1 MGHGHPMSPAAPP
14 TDLVVV
20 GAGIVGLAHAA
31 EAVRRGL
38 SVTVVERDERPVG
51 ASVRNF
57 GHGCITAQ
65 SGRALRLA
73 TAARAR
79 WIELGAAAG
88 FWVGET
94 GTVVAARA
102 DDEMAVLAELAA
114 ERGDGVR
121 LLDAAGVCDRVPLAD
136 DDLVGGALLDAD
148 VRVDPREAAPALA
161 AWLGTQPGVRFLWS
175 TALTGVEPGQAR
187 TSRGTVDARHAV
199 VCVGHDVDRLFPG
212 LAAEAGVQRC
222 ALHMLAVAAPGGRRY
237 PAAVLTGTSLLRYS
251 AFASQPSAATIRE
264 RLAGEAPAL
273 LAADVNLMFTQRP
286 GGDLLV
292 GDTHHRARTVDA
304 FRDEAL
310 DDLLLAE
317 AGRLLGAGPLAVR
330 QRWQGVYASAP
341 GEFLV
346 ASPAAGV
353 RVVSVTSG
361 IGMTCAFGLAPE
373 VLDDLLT

>member
-1 MGHGHPMSPAAPP
+1 MSPATPP

-20 GAGIVGLAHAA
+20 GSGIVGLAHAA
-31 EAVRRGL
+31 DAVRRGL

-121 LLDAAGVCDRVPLAD
+121 LLDAAQVRDRVPLAA

-148 VRVDPREAAPALA
+148 IRVDPRTAAPALA
-161 AWLGTQPGVRFLWS
+161 A
-175 TALTGVEPGQAR
+175 
-187 TSRGTVDARHAV
+187 
-199 VCVGHDVDRLFPG
+199 
-212 LAAEAGVQRC
+212 
-222 ALHMLAVAAPGGRRY
+222 
-237 PAAVLTGTSLLRYS
+237 
-251 AFASQPSAATIRE
+251 
-264 RLAGEAPAL
+264 
-273 LAADVNLMFTQRP
+273 
-286 GGDLLV
+286 
-292 GDTHHRARTVDA
+292 
-304 FRDEAL
+304 
-310 DDLLLAE
+310 
-317 AGRLLGAGPLAVR
+317 
-330 QRWQGVYASAP
+330 
-341 GEFLV
+341 
-346 ASPAAGV
+346 
-353 RVVSVTSG
+353 
-361 IGMTCAFGLAPE
+361 
-373 VLDDLLT
+373 

>member
-1 MGHGHPMSPAAPP
+1 VSPAAPP

-31 EAVRRGL
+31 EAARRGL
-38 SVTVVERDERPVG
+38 AVTVVERDERPVG

-57 GHGCITAQ
+57 GHGCVTAQ

-73 TAARAR
+73 TVARAR

-121 LLDAAGVCDRVPLAD
+121 LLDPAQVRDLAPLAA
-136 DDLVGGALLDAD
+136 DDLVGGALLAAD

-161 AWLGTQPGVRFLWS
+161 AWLATQPGVRFLWS
-175 TALTGVEPGQAR
+175 TALTAVEPGRVR
-187 TSRGTVDARHAV
+187 TSRGSVEARHAV

-212 LAAEAGVQRC
+212 LAAEAGVRRC
-222 ALHMLAVAAPGGRRY
+222 ALHMLAVAAPKGRRY
-237 PAAVLTGTSLLRYS
+237 PAAVLSGTSLLRYS
-251 AFASQPSAATIRE
+251 AFTAQPSAAAVRARIARD
-264 RLAGEAPAL
+264 APAL

-292 GDTHHRARTVDA
+292 GDTHHRARTVDP
-304 FRDEAL
+304 FCDETL

-317 AGRLLGAGPLAVR
+317 AGRLLGADRLTVR

>member
-1 MGHGHPMSPAAPP
+1 MSPAAPP

-38 SVTVVERDERPVG
+38 AVTVVERDERPVG

-57 GHGCITAQ
+57 GHGCVTAQ
-65 SGRALRLA
+65 AGRALRLA

-79 WIELGAAAG
+79 WVELGAAAG

-121 LLDAAGVCDRVPLAD
+121 LLDAARVREQVPLDA
-136 DDLVGGALLDAD
+136 DDLVGGALLPAD

-161 AWLGTQPGVRFLWS
+161 AWLATQPGVRFLWS
-175 TALTGVEPGQAR
+175 TTLTAVEPGQVR
-187 TSRGTVDARHAV
+187 TSRGTLDASHAV
-199 VCVGHDVDRLFPG
+199 VCVGHDVDRLFPE
-212 LAAEAGVQRC
+212 LAAGAGVRRC
-222 ALHMLAVAAPGGRRY
+222 ALHMLAVAAPAGRRY
-237 PAAVLTGTSLLRYS
+237 PAAVLTGTSLLRYPG
-251 AFASQPSAATIRE
+251 FAAQPSAAAVRE
-264 RLAGEAPAL
+264 RLAREAPAL
-273 LAADVNLMFTQRP
+273 LAEDVNLMFTQRP

-292 GDTHHRARTVDA
+292 GDTHHYARTVDA
-304 FRDEAL
+304 FRDEAR
-310 DDLLLAE
+310 DDLILAE
-317 AGRLLGAGPLAVR
+317 AGRLLGAGPLTVR

-346 ASPAAGV
+346 ATPAPGV
-353 RVVSVTSG
+353 RVVSVTAG

-373 VLDDLLT
+373 VLDDLLR

>member
-1 MGHGHPMSPAAPP
+1 MSPAAPP

-38 SVTVVERDERPVG
+38 AVTVVERDERPVG

-57 GHGCITAQ
+57 GHGCVTAQ
-65 SGRALRLA
+65 AGRALRLA

-79 WIELGAAAG
+79 WVELGAAAG

-121 LLDAAGVCDRVPLAD
+121 LLDAAGVRERVPLDAD
-136 DDLVGGALLDAD
+136 DLLGGAFLAAD
-148 VRVDPREAAPALA
+148 VRVDPRQAAPALA
-161 AWLGTQPGVRFLWS
+161 AWLATQPGVRFLWS
-175 TALTGVEPGQAR
+175 TALTGVEPGRVR
-187 TSRGTVDARHAV
+187 TSRGTVDGPRAV
-199 VCVGHDVDRLFPG
+199 VCVGHDVDRLFPA
-212 LAAEAGVQRC
+212 LAAEAGVERC
-222 ALHMLAVAAPGGRRY
+222 ALHMLAVAAPAGRRY
-237 PAAVLTGTSLLRYS
+237 PAAVLTGTSLLRYPG
-251 AFASQPSAATIRE
+251 FAAQPSAAAVRARIARD
-264 RLAGEAPAL
+264 APAL

-292 GDTHHRARTVDA
+292 GDTHHRASTVDP

-317 AGRLLGAGPLAVR
+317 AGRLLGAGQPAVR
-330 QRWQGVYASAP
+330 QRWRGVYASAP

-346 ASPAAGV
+346 AAPAPGV

-361 IGMTCAFGLAPE
+361 IGMTCAFGLAAE
-373 VLDDLLT
+373 VLDDLPA